1 MYLSV
6 HIMQENN
13 SSFFFRND
21 LLLIK
26 VLAEFF
32 FLTSHKKLSISHHSL
47 FAKKMV
53 ESYKMT
59 EKRLSRW
66 PFQS

>member
-6 HIMQENN
+6 HIMQESN

-32 FLTSHKKLSISHHSL
+32 S
-47 FAKKMV
+47 
-53 ESYKMT
+53 
-59 EKRLSRW
+59 
-66 PFQS
+66 